1 MQVVVA
7 VLQGKV
13 LAVVVQEEAEVV
25 VLETIKVLAEA
36 ALQILVAEV
45 EEHKATLTKMEIL
58 VDLAVQVL

>member
-1 MQVVVA
+1 MQVAVA

-13 LAVVVQEEAEVV
+13 LVVVALVVVEVV
-25 VLETIKVLAEA
+25 VLEAIKVLAEA
-36 ALQILVAEV
+36 ALQTLVAEV